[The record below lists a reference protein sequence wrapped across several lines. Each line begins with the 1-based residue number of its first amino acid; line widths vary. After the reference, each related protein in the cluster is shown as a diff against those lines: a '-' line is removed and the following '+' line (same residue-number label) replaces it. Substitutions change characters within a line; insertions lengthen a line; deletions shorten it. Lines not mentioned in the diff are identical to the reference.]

1 MSLTRKY
8 NKNIIK
14 LEIIFPQTYSGD
26 FLWQKLQIFGSFW
39 ALCGF
44 WPVPL
49 GPVLLHLQISEV
61 LGEFYVKFF
70 GSGQFGACTKQA
82 GTK

>member
-1 MSLTRKY
+1 M
-8 NKNIIK
+8 IK

-26 FLWQKLQIFGSFW
+26 FLWQKLWIFGSFW
-39 ALCGF
+39 ALCSF

-61 LGEFYVKFF
+61 VM
-70 GSGQFGACTKQA
+70 
-82 GTK
+82 